1 MSNIW
6 GRAALLA
13 VLTGVTGLG
22 IARLLVV
29 ECVRVPAG
37 GGSRCGPFVHAY
49 DYLAIVAFIGGW
61 ACVQVILRSKR
72 HRADWRPA
80 LGVTA
85 GALISAGV
93 IMAVAP
99 SAAAGVMLV
108 LGLVAPQLA
117 RRYGREPQPE
127 SHRRRME
134 RRNE

>member
-6 GRAALLA
+6 GRAVLLA

-37 GGSRCGPFVHAY
+37 GGSRCGAFVHAY
-49 DYLAIVAFIGGW
+49 DYLAIVASVGGW
-61 ACVQVILRSKR
+61 GCVQLLLRSKR
-72 HRADWRPA
+72 YRADWRPA

-127 SHRRRME
+127 NHRLPWE
-134 RRNE
+134 RSNK

>member
-6 GRAALLA
+6 GRAVLLA

-22 IARLLVV
+22 IGRFLVA

-37 GGSRCGPFVHAY
+37 VGSRCGAFIHAY
-49 DYLAIVAFIGGW
+49 DYLAIVASIGGW
-61 ACVQVILRSKR
+61 GCAQLLLRSKR
-72 HRADWRPA
+72 YRADWRPA

-93 IMAVAP
+93 ILAVAP

-108 LGLVAPQLA
+108 LGLAAPQLA
-117 RRYGREPQPE
+117 RRYAREPQPE
-127 SHRRRME
+127 NHRRRME
-134 RRNE
+134 RSNE

>member
-1 MSNIW
+1 MSNIR
-6 GRAALLA
+6 GEL
-13 VLTGVTGLG
+13 
-22 IARLLVV
+22 
-29 ECVRVPAG
+29 
-37 GGSRCGPFVHAY
+37 H
-49 DYLAIVAFIGGW
+49 
-61 ACVQVILRSKR
+61 
-72 HRADWRPA
+72 PA

-127 SHRRRME
+127 NHRRRTE
-134 RRNE
+134 RSNE

>member
-6 GRAALLA
+6 GRAVLLA
-13 VLTGVTGLG
+13 LLTGVTGLG

-29 ECVRVPAG
+29 DCVRVPAG
-37 GGSRCGPFVHAY
+37 GGSRCGAFVHAY
-49 DYLAIVAFIGGW
+49 DYLAIVASIGGW
-61 ACVQVILRSKR
+61 GCVQVLLRSR
-72 HRADWRPA
+72 RYRADWRPA

-99 SAAAGVMLV
+99 SARFAAGVMLV

-117 RRYGREPQPE
+117 RRYEREPQPE
-127 SHRRRME
+127 NHRRPWE
-134 RRNE
+134 

>member
-6 GRAALLA
+6 GRAVLLA
-13 VLTGVTGLG
+13 LLTGVTGLG

-29 ECVRVPAG
+29 DCVRVPAG
-37 GGSRCGPFVHAY
+37 GGIRCGAFVHAY
-49 DYLAIVAFIGGW
+49 DYLAIVASIGGW
-61 ACVQVILRSKR
+61 GCVQVLLRSKGY
-72 HRADWRPA
+72 RADWRPA

-99 SAAAGVMLV
+99 SARFAAGVMLV

-117 RRYGREPQPE
+117 RRYEREPQPE
-127 SHRRRME
+127 NHRRPWE
-134 RRNE
+134 

>member
-6 GRAALLA
+6 GRAVLLA

-37 GGSRCGPFVHAY
+37 GGSRCGAFVHAY

-61 ACVQVILRSKR
+61 ACVQVLLRSKR
-72 HRADWRPA
+72 YRADWRPA

-127 SHRRRME
+127 NHRRRME
-134 RRNE
+134 RSNE